1 MPSPAAAQQVM
12 KGLRTGAASCAT
24 KELAVKT
31 APVVKLGDE
40 ALTVSAQNVSKQSLG
55 GAERAVVVR
64 KGSAVLVYSEF
75 TAYGKIGKHDFTR
88 LLADARAMAA
98 RLCQAAGEC

>member
-1 MPSPAAAQQVM
+1 M
-12 KGLRTGAASCAT
+12 
-24 KELAVKT
+24 
-31 APVVKLGDE
+31 KLGDE